1 MFFKTGF
8 LKYCAQPPSPTYL
21 LSLVFSFSRG
31 CMARA
36 GLSNWHVWSGIMV
49 SLTGHSSPRGRTTR
63 TR

>member
-8 LKYCAQPPSPTYL
+8 LKYCAQPPSPTDL

-36 GLSNWHVWSGIMV
+36 GLSLVLV
-49 SLTGHSSPRGRTTR
+49 SAKDSSTTGTCGVGSWYP
-63 TR
+63 